1 MIFWECCSSYCKGTT
16 VKYSRYGRT
25 GPDRPPQPTT
35 QRILPQL
42 GRGWRVGEP
51 RKCYAPAWTG
61 GRDTSFYLVTVH
73 HGQKLLT
80 IVVLLTIAA
89 AFFEGR
95 LGQFELLVSRPSLQI
110 FEFLELKY
118 NHY

>member
-1 MIFWECCSSYCKGTT
+1 MARKCSSLSKN
-16 VKYSRYGRT
+16 
-25 GPDRPPQPTT
+25 
-35 QRILPQL
+35 
-42 GRGWRVGEP
+42 W
-51 RKCYAPAWTG
+51 
-61 GRDTSFYLVTVH
+61 
-73 HGQKLLT
+73 LLT

-95 LGQFELLVSRPSLQI
+95 RGQFELLVSRPSLQI